1 MKLSSRL
8 SAFPGA
14 DLGPKQNDL
23 SKMIRSRQVAQR
35 LKTAASKGNLC
46 RSEDGTIA
54 RPHELPLC
62 RATCDGLDR
71 PRALCNCFV
80 CSRSSVRR
88 VRGGEP
94 FGAFLD
100 VRCGGGEEARGSAR
114 WSLEAH
120 ALLPSYILCTQLGCR
135 TVGPLFLYTH
145 PTCSHAHMGARG
157 CGPVSSHPHV

>member
-35 LKTAASKGNLC
+35 VKTAASKGNLR
-46 RSEDGTIA
+46 RSGDGTMRGPMSFHFA
-54 RPHELPLC
+54 VR
-62 RATCDGLDR
+62 RAMGLIG
-71 PRALCNCFV
+71 PSVEGVLF

-145 PTCSHAHMGARG
+145 PTCSHAHMSARG
-157 CGPVSSHPHV
+157 CGLVSAHPHL